1 MSAFPQPHIAAA
13 SPGRASRRDQAARV
27 LLVLAAAGALV
38 AMISAIGSVADAG
51 PATRM
56 VETWRLLG
64 FGIFAGLFALLAYRP
79 RYYAG
84 VWELAIANKF
94 ALVLFGL
101 AYGTGTKDASN
112 VLASDGTLALLLV
125 AAYVLS
131 RGWRAWS
138 TLRASTALAA
148 GTMPIEPIP
157 AAPPCQHTSPR
168 EIDAGHGA
176 CTGQVPVG
184 HLMLDSGRT
193 SSCQMPLTSTNTE
206 ISSPASRPADLA
218 AAYTGLN
225 KERSGGVVGAR

>member
-1 MSAFPQPHIAAA
+1 MPASSPPHIATG

-38 AMISAIGSVADAG
+38 AMISAIGTVADAG

-64 FGIFAGLFALLAYRP
+64 FGTFAGLFALLAYRP

-84 VWELAIANKF
+84 VWELAIANKLTL
-94 ALVLFGL
+94 ALFGL
-101 AYGTGTKDASN
+101 VYGAGTKDASS

-138 TLRASTALAA
+138 TLRVIDRL
-148 GTMPIEPIP
+148 GGRIGGG
-157 AAPPCQHTSPR
+157 R
-168 EIDAGHGA
+168 IDAN
-176 CTGQVPVG
+176 
-184 HLMLDSGRT
+184 R
-193 SSCQMPLTSTNTE
+193 
-206 ISSPASRPADLA
+206 ADP
-218 AAYTGLN
+218 
-225 KERSGGVVGAR
+225 GGTA

>member
-1 MSAFPQPHIAAA
+1 MSAFPPPQVAAD
-13 SPGRASRRDQAARV
+13 SPGRASLRDQAARV

-38 AMISAIGSVADAG
+38 AMISAIGTVADAG

-64 FGIFAGLFALLAYRP
+64 FGTFAGLFALLAYRP

-94 ALVLFGL
+94 ALALFGL
-101 AYGTGTKDASN
+101 AYGAGTKDASN

-138 TLRASTALAA
+138 TLRVIDRL
-148 GTMPIEPIP
+148 GG
-157 AAPPCQHTSPR
+157 Q
-168 EIDAGHGA
+168 IDADRA
-176 CTGQVPVG
+176 
-184 HLMLDSGRT
+184 D
-193 SSCQMPLTSTNTE
+193 
-206 ISSPASRPADLA
+206 PASA
-218 AAYTGLN
+218 A
-225 KERSGGVVGAR
+225 